1 VDELNCFAD
10 FIGNS
15 WSGIEIKFHRS
26 TQAYEAMRTGSGTDN
41 RYLTRPSTA
50 SAAAVPIA

>member
-1 VDELNCFAD
+1 MPSLDLPQDCLQVVHRRIPAFAGVLLPVGDWIYEL
-10 FIGNS
+10 
-15 WSGIEIKFHRS
+15 
-26 TQAYEAMRTGSGTDN
+26 DN